1 MAEIK
6 YKYLNLEGLTEF
18 KRLLDIKLLSDK
30 QELIGIIN
38 PIMEDIGEG
47 VLTIKRNNTTIE
59 QFSANSQDDVEV
71 NIEVPEK
78 LGNLTNVV
86 NDIKNIVEYGQI
98 DVSDLTDEQKESLKE
113 SQAAIFDYVTS
124 KVLRENL
131 SGFANKIKYD
141 TSDSDNPQIQLINHS
156 EEEDQVLSSFSAKDF
171 ILDGMLQN
179 VEIKDYD
186 YGTIEEPNI
195 KKSIVFT
202 FNIEISGSTEIA
214 IPLDDVFDSD
224 AYYTK
229 SEIEGIL
236 EGIETT
242 PGADGKSAYE
252 IAQDNG
258 FTGTEQEWLLS
269 LKGADG
275 TQGVDGKSAY
285 QSYLDTTLDDPK
297 LSESEWLESLIGPTG
312 DPGEDGLT
320 PHIDQETGNWFIGAI
335 NTGVLA
341 QGTNGQNG
349 ADGKS
354 AYEIYADTT
363 ENPMSQSEW
372 LESLKGING
381 QNGITP
387 HIDSTTGN
395 WFIGEINTGIHAEG
409 PVGQN
414 GNDGINGITPSID
427 PITKHW
433 LIGETD
439 TNIVAEGI
447 DGNNGVDGITPHI
460 DSTTKHWIIGN
471 TDTNILAEGQSGAD
485 GITPHI
491 NSTTGNWFIGETNTG
506 ISAQGPQGV
515 QGNSAYQVA
524 VNNGFEGTEQEWLQS
539 LQGKDGTSVKILE
552 NAEACTNLGDG
563 YINSNGHLMVLIE
576 LPDIFEDVGEIKG
589 PKGDN
594 GKSAYQSY
602 LDTTSDNPVLS
613 EEEWASSRSKVTEIT
628 YGTTEELDTTKQI
641 DSLFENI
648 L

>member
-1 MAEIK
+1 MAEI
-6 YKYLNLEGLTEF
+6 KYLNLEGLTEF
-18 KRLLDIKLLSDK
+18 KRLLDLKLLSDK
-30 QELIGIIN
+30 QDIIEIIN
-38 PIMEDIGEG
+38 PIIEEIGEG
-47 VLTIKRNNTTIE
+47 ILTINRNDVEIGK
-59 QFSANSQDDVEV
+59 FSANSQDDAEV
-71 NIEVPEK
+71 TIRVPDK
-78 LGNLTNVV
+78 LGDLANVI

-141 TSDSDNPQIQLINHS
+141 TSDSDNPQIQLINHP
-156 EEEDQVLSSFSAKDF
+156 EEGEDQVLSSFSAKDF

-179 VEIKDYD
+179 VEIKNYN
-186 YGTIEEPNI
+186 YGTTEEPNI

-202 FNIEISGSTEIA
+202 FNVEISGSREIA
-214 IPLDDVFDSD
+214 IPLADVFDSD

-229 SEIEGIL
+229 DQIDDKLSE
-236 EGIETT
+236 IETT
-242 PGADGKSAYE
+242 PGAPGADGADGKSAYDLAVENGFEGTVQEWLDSLKGTDGQNGVDGAVGTNGKSAYE

-269 LKGADG
+269 LKGANG
-275 TQGVDGKSAY
+275 TQGADGKSAY
-285 QSYLDTTLDDPK
+285 QSYLDTTLDNPK
-297 LSESEWLESLIGPTG
+297 LSESEWLDSLKGANGINGQN
-312 DPGEDGLT
+312 GLT
-320 PHIDQETGNWFIGAI
+320 PHIDE
-335 NTGVLA
+335 
-341 QGTNGQNG
+341 
-349 ADGKS
+349 
-354 AYEIYADTT
+354 
-363 ENPMSQSEW
+363 
-372 LESLKGING
+372 
-381 QNGITP
+381 
-387 HIDSTTGN
+387 TTGN
-395 WFIGEINTGIHAEG
+395 WFIGETDTEIHAQG
-409 PVGQN
+409 PAGQN
-414 GNDGINGITPSID
+414 GNDGTNGITPSID

-439 TNIVAEGI
+439 TNIVAEG
-447 DGNNGVDGITPHI
+447 NN
-460 DSTTKHWIIGN
+460 
-471 TDTNILAEGQSGAD
+471 GAD

-491 NSTTGNWFIGETNTG
+491 DSTTGNWFIGETNTG
-506 ISAQGPQGV
+506 VSAQGPTGP

-524 VNNGFEGTEQEWLQS
+524 VNNGFEGSEQEWLQS

-563 YINSNGHLMVLIE
+563 YINSNGHLMVLTE
-576 LPDIFEDVGEIKG
+576 LPDTFEDVGEIKG

-613 EEEWASSRSKVTEIT
+613 EEEWASSRSKITEIT